1 MSCTALSRARVL
13 DCSRTAGGIKYV
25 YFSVFTD
32 FAREDWSVDGSDA
45 MEIDTIDFQN
55 STIYRYAFPVGSAS
69 FTDTKTASDENGTIS
84 YTPTLNLVL
93 SRINKLD
100 QNEIKLLCQSRVRV
114 FIQLQEE
121 LSTGTNVILATG
133 MINGLSVT
141 SGSIDS
147 GQALGDKN
155 GYTLTLTG
163 QEPTPSYLLE
173 DYTLASGP
181 FSNAGFTNET
191 LKIANS

>member
-1 MSCTALSRARVL
+1 MACTALSRARVL

-25 YFSVFTD
+25 YFSVFSN
-32 FAREDWSVDGSDA
+32 FAREDWAVDSTNA
-45 MEIDTIDFQN
+45 MEIDDIDFN
-55 STIYRYAFPVGSAS
+55 TSNIYRYAFPVGSAS
-69 FTDTKTASDENGTIS
+69 FTDTITASDENGTIS

-93 SRINKLD
+93 SRINKED

-121 LSTGTNVILATG
+121 LSTGTNVILAAG
-133 MINGLSVT
+133 MINGMSVT

-173 DYTLASGP
+173 DYTLSTGP
-181 FSNAGFTNET
+181 FSNTGFENET
-191 LKIANS
+191 VVISN